1 MCRQGR
7 QSAEDE
13 QHDGGGGSASLARA
27 SSSPSSAATPSTSGR
42 PRLRPHLHLPEV
54 RRPTKAQL
62 LKFWNRHRSKIRL
75 FCFGQSISLG
85 LALVSSASSTIEAE
99 FGVVIPLTMSGI
111 VYSVLALHL
120 LGERNG
126 RASCGVGRATSDE
139 TQKEDGGG
147 NVECN
152 YGDCGDANCDDTSAS
167 TPIRPGMLRVPWW
180 NYFIVAF
187 LDVQANFIF
196 MQAFRYTSLT
206 SAQLLSSLAVPS
218 AMLFSFLILHRDFR
232 MRQFVGATT
241 CIVGGLVMVL
251 SDSSRRN
258 GTGSGSDDRYNQ
270 LHPHSLLGDAFA
282 VLGAVLYG
290 LTDTIAEHFVKNVSR
305 REYLGMLGLFGAII
319 SCVQATVF
327 ERSALHALFNGAN
340 TTATYLGEIL
350 SVVAWYVI
358 CLVYVYVGFSYFL
371 EVADVTL
378 LILSLQTSQ
387 LWASLFS
394 IVVQQVAPYP
404 SFYIAT
410 AFMVGGV
417 FIYEYEDSLCT
428 VVSEANG
435 FEVLPILTRRDPAKY
450 GSTGT
455 GTEVVEVEIEA
466 NRQCL
471 AHYQ

>member
-1 MCRQGR
+1 MCHHGG
-7 QSAEDE
+7 QSQDE
-13 QHDGGGGSASLARA
+13 QHDGSASLPR
-27 SSSPSSAATPSTSGR
+27 SSLSPSSAAAATPPTSGR
-42 PRLRPHLHLPEV
+42 PRLHQHV
-54 RRPTKAQL
+54 PTKTQL
-62 LKFWNRHRSKIRL
+62 IKYWNMHRSKIRL
-75 FCFGQSISLG
+75 FCFGQSISLS

-111 VYSVLALHL
+111 VYAVLALHL
-120 LGERNG
+120 VGKWNG
-126 RASCGVGRATSDE
+126 SGVGRASGE
-139 TQKEDGGG
+139 MQKEDGGD
-147 NVECN
+147 NVECDDD
-152 YGDCGDANCDDTSAS
+152 YGDTIDNALEMGGLVHIAATR
-167 TPIRPGMLRVPWW
+167 TRPGLRVPWW
-180 NYFIVAF
+180 NYVIVAF

-232 MRQFVGATT
+232 TKQFVGAIT

-258 GTGSGSDDRYNQ
+258 GSGDRYNQ

-319 SCVQATVF
+319 SCVQAAIF
-327 ERSALHALFNGAN
+327 ERDALYALLNGAG
-340 TTATYLGEIL
+340 TTASYLVEIL
-350 SVVAWYVI
+350 LVVGWYVI

-417 FIYEYEDSLCT
+417 FIYEYEGSLWN
-428 VVSEANG
+428 VVSGANSFEA
-435 FEVLPILTRRDPAKY
+435 VPIMTRKEPAKY
-450 GSTGT
+450 GSTGP
-455 GTEVVEVEIEA
+455 EVVDVEIETVS
-466 NRQCL
+466 NRWGETSQVEF
-471 AHYQ
+471 